1 MLCNPTWMW
10 IALLIR
16 VDCRRGASSTFLA
29 ADQTKLQQGFAGSA
43 VKSETDTDTPHA
55 YTPSTYNYTNTS
67 TDIETHSRQCCHE
80 LKDRHRHRHT
90 KHKNTKTQTHIRPSS
105 TRVFWQC
112 SQVRDRLTDILD
124 KNADITCIVSIS
136 DLTLKVVFSNFFII
150 IFLEEH
156 GYKKELNV
164 KLTNVYCV

>member
-1 MLCNPTWMW
+1 MW

-29 ADQTKLQQGFAGSA
+29 ADQTKLQQGFAGTA

-67 TDIETHSRQCCHE
+67 TDIETHSRQCGNE
-80 LKDRHRHRHT
+80 LRDRHRHT
-90 KHKNTKTQTHIRPSS
+90 KYKNTKTQTHIRRSS

-112 SQVRDRLTDILD
+112 SQVRDRHTDILD

-136 DLTLKVVFSNFFII
+136 DLTLKVVFPIFSLLYFWSYMDTNF
-150 IFLEEH
+150 
-156 GYKKELNV
+156 
-164 KLTNVYCV
+164 